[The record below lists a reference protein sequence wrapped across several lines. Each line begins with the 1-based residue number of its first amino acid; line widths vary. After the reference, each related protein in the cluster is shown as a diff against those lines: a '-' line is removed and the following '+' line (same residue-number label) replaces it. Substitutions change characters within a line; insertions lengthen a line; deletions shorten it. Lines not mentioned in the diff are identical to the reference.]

1 MGVLNVTEDSFSD
14 GGLYL
19 HTPAAAAHAHTLLEQ
34 GADIIDIGA
43 ESTRPG
49 AKRVSESEEINRI
62 TRTLEAIREDAHA
75 HHVQLSIDTTRSS
88 VAQAALDEGAD
99 IINDVSGGTLD
110 PHLPQLVARTGKP
123 YIVQHWRGWL
133 DGRDSSKYEHGVVAD
148 TVAELHR
155 QIISVLN
162 SGVKPEQ
169 IIADPGLGFSK
180 PGPELNYPLIEHL
193 EELQQLGFPVL
204 IGASRKRFVKKTLL
218 DEQLRRLAPTDN
230 LEPQEVSQEVSNDRL
245 DVATAMISVLAAQ
258 KGAWAVRVHNVQASR
273 DALAVWETARHFE
286 RNTAPARVDL
296 TSVDLT
302 SVGQLSS
309 ADQPAATSEQATT
322 EEE

>member
-19 HTPAAAAHAHTLLEQ
+19 HTSAAAAHAHTLIEQ

-49 AKRVSESEEINRI
+49 AKRVSESEEITRI
-62 TRTLEAIREDAHA
+62 TRTLQAIREDAHA
-75 HHVQLSIDTTRSS
+75 HHVQLSIDTTRAS

-110 PHLPQLVARTGKP
+110 PHMPQLLARTGKP

-218 DEQLRRLAPTDN
+218 DDGLRRMARTDN
-230 LEPQEVSQEVSNDRL
+230 CEPQEVSNDRL

-273 DALAVWETARHFE
+273 DALAVWETARQFE
-286 RNTAPARVDL
+286 RNTAPACSDL
-296 TSVDLT
+296 TR
-302 SVGQLSS
+302 
-309 ADQPAATSEQATT
+309 ANQPATTSEQATT

>member
-1 MGVLNVTEDSFSD
+1 MGVLNVTEDSTSD

-19 HTPAAAAHAHTLLEQ
+19 HTSAAAAHAHTLIEQ
-34 GADIIDIGA
+34 GADLIDIGA

-62 TRTLEAIREDAHA
+62 TRTLQAIREDAHA
-75 HHVQLSIDTTRSS
+75 HHVQLSIDTTRAS

-110 PHLPQLVARTGKP
+110 PHMPQLLARTGKP

-133 DGRDSSKYEHGVVAD
+133 DGRDSSKYEYGVVAD

-218 DEQLRRLAPTDN
+218 ADGLRRMARTDN
-230 LEPQEVSQEVSNDRL
+230 LEPQEVSNDRL

-273 DALAVWETARHFE
+273 DALAVWETARQFE
-286 RNTAPARVDL
+286 HSTEPVCSDL
-296 TSVDLT
+296 TR
-302 SVGQLSS
+302 
-309 ADQPAATSEQATT
+309 ANQPATTSEQATT